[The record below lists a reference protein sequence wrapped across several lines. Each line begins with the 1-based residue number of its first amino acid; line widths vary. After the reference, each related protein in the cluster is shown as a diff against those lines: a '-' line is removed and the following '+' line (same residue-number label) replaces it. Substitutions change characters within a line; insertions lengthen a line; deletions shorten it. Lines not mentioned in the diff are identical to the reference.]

1 MISNVKFAK
10 ETLLGWRVSLII
22 SNFSQQ
28 MENVQQNWYDYGY
41 FQKLLYFKVYI
52 MCRREQ
58 AHVHKIGPNTN

>member
-1 MISNVKFAK
+1 MNSNVKFAK

-41 FQKLLYFKVYI
+41 FQKLLYISKFTSCAGENRLMYTK
-52 MCRREQ
+52 
-58 AHVHKIGPNTN
+58 